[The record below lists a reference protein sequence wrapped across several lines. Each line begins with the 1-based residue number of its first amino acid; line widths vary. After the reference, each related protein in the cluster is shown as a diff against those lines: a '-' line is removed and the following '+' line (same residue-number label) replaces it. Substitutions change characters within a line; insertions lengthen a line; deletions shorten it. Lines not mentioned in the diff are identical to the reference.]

1 MINMSLTLAPTTK
14 SRTLFTKLYPNYRTF
29 AENTSLTRKFSIS
42 IQTSKRSTTTTTTT
56 PKPATI
62 TTTTHNH
69 LQQTQQQKQR
79 SPSLQQQ
86 QQSRNMSSSPSETK
100 PQFSEGSDPAVLDPA
115 LEKLLSTG
123 GGGGRWT
130 LTQQGL
136 AIERTFKFKTFA
148 KTWDFMTA
156 VSLQCKLKN
165 HHPEWSN
172 VFNTTFIRWT
182 THVPKGLSSLDIE
195 LATICDSLAK
205 DFGETE
211 PEAGASC
218 AMPNLTDRAVA
229 SSGDCCTPTHLKK

>member
-1 MINMSLTLAPTTK
+1 MSFTFTRTTK
-14 SRTLFTKLYPNYRTF
+14 TRTLLTKLNPNYRTL
-29 AENTSLTRKFSIS
+29 AENNSLTRKFSIF
-42 IQTSKRSTTTTTTT
+42 IQNRSTPKTTTY
-56 PKPATI
+56 
-62 TTTTHNH
+62 
-69 LQQTQQQKQR
+69 
-79 SPSLQQQ
+79 SQ
-86 QQSRNMSSSPSETK
+86 QQSPPQTIILNQQKSRTMSSSSSEIK
-100 PQFSEGSDPAVLDPA
+100 PQFSEGSEPAVLGPA
-115 LEKLLSTG
+115 LDKLLATSG
-123 GGGGRWT
+123 AGGRWT
-130 LTQQGL
+130 LTQEGV

-182 THVPKGLSSLDIE
+182 THVPKGLSSKDIE

-229 SSGDCCTPTHLKK
+229 SSGDCCTPKHLKK